1 MTTYLGACHCGS
13 VKFSINSMITELTTC
28 DCTLCLMRN
37 AVMARVP
44 EQSLKVIEGEKF
56 LTLYQWNTFRAKH
69 YFCSQCGIYVF
80 HRKRAMPD
88 HFGINVF
95 CLTGFDM
102 TSVAVRATDGAN
114 MSLVNSSFKTH

>member
-1 MTTYLGACHCGS
+1 
-13 VKFSINSMITELTTC
+13 MITELTTC
-28 DCTLCLMRN
+28 DCTLCQMRN

-44 EQSLKVIEGEKF
+44 EQSLKVIEGETF
-56 LTLYQWNTFRAKH
+56 LTLYQWNTLRAKH

-95 CLTGFDM
+95 CLQGFDM
-102 TSVAVRATDGAN
+102 TSVVIRATDGAN
-114 MSLVNSSFKTH
+114 MTLVNS